1 MTPQREWGGFQ
12 THAYLGPLRLRYR
25 QSIILQPPLW
35 WEIAVALNPIL
46 RSWTSRFFIMSYST
60 IPKRICQVKNHI
72 ISATDISTI
81 PTPRPMPM
89 TIPCR
94 KACPSGSIVGRN
106 FIQLYPYPSLHT
118 LYTTLSSDC
127 QHLFKLFFVSNYRD
141 LGQLLRT
148 SWGVACQ
155 KRHWLWGRFGIS
167 RYFCVARPIIAD
179 VLQTLMHTPVCFF

>member
-12 THAYLGPLRLRYR
+12 THAYLGPLRLLY
-25 QSIILQPPLW
+25 QHIPVIP
-35 WEIAVALNPIL
+35 
-46 RSWTSRFFIMSYST
+46 RFVIMSYST

-81 PTPRPMPM
+81 PTPRPIPM

-118 LYTTLSSDC
+118 LYTTLSRDC

-148 SWGVACQ
+148 SWCVACQ
-155 KRHWLWGRFGIS
+155 KRH
-167 RYFCVARPIIAD
+167 
-179 VLQTLMHTPVCFF
+179 